1 MGLRGWLKR
10 LERSSRENLAS
21 FALMDGSR
29 YYFDPAS
36 WEVFLHWHECLI
48 SGNPENW
55 PEPPEVLR
63 KLTES
68 KDPAQAAEQLMS
80 NTGEF
85 FPYDPE
91 TLVAERRLEP
101 VSLVAGRDV
110 NDQEVEDLSE

>member
-1 MGLRGWLKR
+1 MVRGWLKR

-21 FALMDGSR
+21 FVLKDGSR
-29 YYFDPAS
+29 YYYDPAT
-36 WEVFLHWHECLI
+36 WEVFMHWHGCLMA
-48 SGNPENW
+48 GNPENW
-55 PEPPEVLR
+55 TEPPEVLL
-63 KLTES
+63 KLTEA
-68 KDPAQAAEQLMS
+68 KDPAQAAVQLTS

-91 TLVAERRLEP
+91 ILVAERRLEP